1 MIDNVLFDWDGT
13 IVDSSEGI
21 LECLRYSLQS
31 VSFPPQSEEML
42 RSFIGPSL
50 VWSYNTVLGM
60 DKETTKTAIASYVY
74 AYAEKGGYKKFK
86 LFDGI
91 KELIIDLY
99 NRGIKVS
106 IVSAKPIPQLKKV
119 VEHSG
124 LAPYLDKLVGPNGEG
139 KQDSDK
145 SEFIKIAKNGNS
157 TIMVGDTDYD
167 ITSAR
172 KAGIPSIAVLYG
184 FGFKQ
189 KENTG
194 ADYVVSSVQE
204 LRNILLK

>member
-31 VSFPPQSEEML
+31 VSFPLQSEEML

-60 DKETTKTAIASYVY
+60 SEETTKTAIASYVY

-86 LFDGI
+86 LYDGI

-99 NRGIKVS
+99 KRGVKVS

-124 LAPYLDKLVGPNGEG
+124 LMPYLDKLVGPNGEG

-167 ITSAR
+167 ITSAH

-189 KENTG
+189 KDNTG

-204 LRNILLK
+204 LRNILLN